1 MTDGVVLAAGA
12 VCWRIVDGDVRV
24 LVIHRP
30 RYDDLTLPKGKVD
43 PGETLPQTAVREV
56 REETGLTVT
65 LGVPLSQT
73 RYTIASGREKVVH
86 YWTAEVTDAAVRASR
101 FRPNSEVD
109 AAHWMPLSKAKVA
122 LSYEHD
128 IRLLEE
134 FATLHER
141 AGGSSFGVIVLRHA
155 KALGRS
161 EWGGVDEKRPLA
173 ARGVLQAQR
182 IVPTVRAWSPRRILT
197 SPAVRCASTVA
208 PLARAL
214 DRKPRYEPGVSQDAW
229 DDGLSTVPEVV
240 AKRIVSGRTAV
251 LCSHRPV
258 LPDILREFALA
269 TGTPM
274 TWQLR
279 EAAVLEPAAFTI
291 VHLSVLHPTAGILAV
306 ETHSPL

>member
-1 MTDGVVLAAGA
+1 VTDGPVLAAGA

-56 REETGLTVT
+56 REETGLSIT
-65 LGVPLSQT
+65 LGMPLSQT
-73 RYTIASGREKVVH
+73 EYTIASGREKIVH
-86 YWTAEVTDAAVRASR
+86 YWTAEVTEAAAKASR
-101 FRPNSEVD
+101 FKPNSEVD
-109 AAHWMPLSKAKVA
+109 AVHWMPLAKARVA

-134 FATLHER
+134 FAQLHEK
-141 AGGSSFGVIVLRHA
+141 AGGATFGIIVLRHA
-155 KALGRS
+155 KALPRA
-161 EWGGVDEKRPLA
+161 EWAGSDEKRPLA
-173 ARGVLQAQR
+173 SRGVLQAQH
-182 IVPTVRAWSPRRILT
+182 IVPTVRAWQPRRIIT
-197 SPAVRCASTVA
+197 SPAVRCAATVA

-214 DRKPRYEPGVSQDAW
+214 DRKPRHEPGISQDAW
-229 DDGLSTVPEVV
+229 DDGAAQVPEVV
-240 AKRIVSGRTAV
+240 AKRLVAGKTAV

-269 TGTPM
+269 TGTPV

-291 VHLSVLHPTAGILAV
+291 VHLSRLHPTAGILAL
-306 ETHSPL
+306 ETHNPI

>member
-1 MTDGVVLAAGA
+1 
-12 VCWRIVDGDVRV
+12 V

-56 REETGLTVT
+56 HEETGLSVR
-65 LGVPLSQT
+65 LGMPLSQT
-73 RYTIASGREKVVH
+73 RYTIASGREKIVH
-86 YWTAEVTDAAVRASR
+86 YWTAEVTDAAAKASR
-101 FRPNSEVD
+101 FKPNSEVD
-109 AAHWMPLSKAKVA
+109 AVHWMPLAKAKVA

-128 IRLLEE
+128 IGLLEE
-134 FATLHER
+134 FARLHEQA
-141 AGGSSFGVIVLRHA
+141 AGSTFGVIVLRHA
-155 KALGRS
+155 KALGRPDW
-161 EWGGVDEKRPLA
+161 EGPDERRPLA
-173 ARGVLQAQR
+173 SRGVLQAQH
-182 IVPTVRAWSPRRILT
+182 IVPTLRAWHPRRIIT
-197 SPAVRCASTVA
+197 SPAVRCASTVR

-214 DRKPRYEPGVSQDAW
+214 DRKIRYEPGISQDAW
-229 DDGLSTVPEVV
+229 DDGAAQVPEVV
-240 AKRIVSGRTAV
+240 AKRLVSGKTAV

-291 VHLSVLHPTAGILAV
+291 VHLSRLHPTTGILAL
-306 ETHSPL
+306 ETHNPI